1 MIILVEERTDVAE
14 AYQSTIR
21 REGFSVTTLCPEE
34 FAQWFRSLMD
44 SDLGAL
50 DALVLGEF
58 EGREEAARSIKSRSA
73 IPTIALNDVARLE
86 TTIRLFEA
94 GVDDVVRKPIHA
106 KEIIARIGAIRRRN
120 SPKDVALWSSE
131 GLVIFGDGRDPL
143 VNGEKLVVPRRERQI
158 LEYLANNKGR
168 RVSRGQIFAA
178 VYGFFDEEVEEC
190 VIESHISKLRKKLRN
205 QLGYDPIDT
214 QRFLGYQLVAR
225 MAQAA

>member
-1 MIILVEERTDVAE
+1 MIILVEPRLDVAE

-21 REGFSVTTLCPEE
+21 REGFSVTTFCPEE
-34 FAQWFRSLMD
+34 FEHWFCSLVD
-44 SDLGAL
+44 TDLSTL
-50 DALVLGEF
+50 NALVLGEF
-58 EGREEAARSIKSRSA
+58 ESREDLARNIKSRSA
-73 IPTIALNDVARLE
+73 IPTIALSDVARLE

-120 SPKDVALWSSE
+120 SPKETSLWSID

-143 VNGEKLVVPRRERQI
+143 VNGEKFIVPRRERQI
-158 LEYLANNKGR
+158 LEYLAVNKGR
-168 RVSRGQIFAA
+168 RVARGQIFAA
-178 VYGFFDEEVEEC
+178 VYGLFDEEVEEC

-214 QRFLGYQLVAR
+214 QRFLGYQLVRR